1 MERMEIRLPPF
12 SIEVDDAIVTV
23 WEVIK
28 TQPVGGR
35 PNYHVVVSF
44 RYRGIESKRY
54 GIDAKDTKDLI
65 NKLKI
70 ELTKLK
76 MIEYTYDKETLRK
89 VMTQ

>member
-1 MERMEIRLPPF
+1 MERIEIRLPPF

-23 WEVIK
+23 WEVIR

-35 PNYHVVVSF
+35 ASYHTVVSLK
-44 RYRGIESKRY
+44 YRGIESKRFH
-54 GIDAKDTKDLI
+54 IDAKDTKDLI

-76 MIEYTYDKETLRK
+76 MIEYTYGKEALKK
-89 VMTQ
+89 VMIA